1 MKFTIPERG
10 GLSLEET
17 MELLINDK
25 TYKFTF
31 GIAFL
36 RELDKKAEVEKN
48 GIKFGIG
55 LDTAVPFLFEN
66 NPIKL
71 EEILLAANKTETPKV
86 TVSELDSYIEN
97 VDDIEAL
104 FDDVINELQES
115 NVTKLKVKAVKA
127 LMEKQTANQSK

>member
-1 MKFTIPERG
+1 
-10 GLSLEET
+10 